1 MRSGRRA
8 PGGGSSEAAGMCS
21 CDRPE
26 LMASLGTWHHRRGYT
41 AARLQAHRQRHAAC
55 GSAADGVCTALL
67 CSSHTWSLHRKKK
80 RAAALVAAACI
91 SLAVAPALRLASSG
105 GGLRRHSGRSAS
117 LVCVARGSAQ
127 PRRRLWILACVIVD
141 GLVRA
146 ALGSPPQGPTKELVC
161 RWCVSWSIVQGL
173 EGVCLLA
180 SDCCAA
186 RLAGCAGA
194 AGPRVRRPPRRRPTP
209 RWAPRRPPRA
219 QERWPARR
227 RGAHPWPRAPRGRA
241 HAPAA

>member
-1 MRSGRRA
+1 MRTGGAAVPRFVHCTNIIVESLKATPKTDRALGWCEELGEMRSGRRA

-26 LMASLGTWHHRRGYT
+26 LMAGLGTWHHRRGYT

-146 ALGSPPQGPTKELVC
+146 ALGFPATGSNEGACVSLVC
-161 RWCVSWSIVQGL
+161 ILVNRARARG
-173 EGVCLLA
+173 CLF
-180 SDCCAA
+180 
-186 RLAGCAGA
+186 AG
-194 AGPRVRRPPRRRPTP
+194 
-209 RWAPRRPPRA
+209 
-219 QERWPARR
+219 Q
-227 RGAHPWPRAPRGRA
+227 
-241 HAPAA
+241 